1 MSNIKAKYQDVPIE
15 RLIDDAIEHLREQ
28 GQSEV
33 TLTADR
39 NVWLQVKL
47 YMSQNDLKFYNPEV
61 GEGYLQSRFKGLG
74 ITFSEKWAYRLSF
87 LIKILNE
94 FWETGGV
101 HKRTK
106 LSPSFESTLGQSIKD
121 FLGDKISMNRFSKHT
136 IRQDTYYLSVF
147 LDYANKHGLHELDG
161 LRIEAINL
169 FLDSLPREQKS
180 LRHHII
186 RTFRLYLSYLY
197 DKCLIETN
205 LSRLLPH
212 DAYRKE
218 AKLPSIYSKEEI
230 NRLCSSIDRN
240 DALGKRN
247 YAIIMLLSRY
257 GLRASDICGLQ
268 FENIHWEECLIVLNQ
283 YKTKEKVEL
292 PLTPE
297 VGEALIDYFRNSRP
311 KCNDTHV
318 FVKGISPFT
327 SLTTTLVSSIVTSSF
342 WQAHI
347 DTTSRKHG
355 AHALRHSLASL
366 LLKEKVALPVIT
378 GILGH
383 KDSNSTKDYLRIDS
397 ESLRQCALEV
407 PKVSKGFY
415 NQNGGMFYV

>member
-28 GQSEV
+28 GQSEA

-47 YMSQNDLKFYNPEV
+47 YMNQNDLKFYNPEV

-74 ITFSEKWAYRLSF
+74 ITFSEKWAYRLSV
-87 LIKILNE
+87 LIKRLNE

-106 LSPSFESTLGQSIKD
+106 LSPSFDSTLGQSIKD
-121 FLGDKISMNRFSKHT
+121 FLGDKISRNRFSKYT

-161 LRIEAINL
+161 LRIEVINL
-169 FLDSLPREQKS
+169 FLDSLPQEQKS

-186 RTFRLYLSYLY
+186 RTLRLYLSYLY
-197 DKCLIETN
+197 DKCLIEIN

-311 KCNDTHV
+311 KCNAPHV
-318 FVKGISPFT
+318 FVKGIFPFT
-327 SLTTTLVSSIVTSSF
+327 SLTPTLVSSIVTSSF
-342 WQAHI
+342 RQAHI
-347 DTTSRKHG
+347 DTTGRKHG

-383 KDSNSTKDYLRIDS
+383 RDSNSTKDYLRIDS
-397 ESLRQCALEV
+397 ENLRQCALEV

-415 NQNGGMFYV
+415 NQNGGAFYV

>member
-1 MSNIKAKYQDVPIE
+1 MSNEKSMYHDVPIG
-15 RLIDDAIEHLREQ
+15 RLIDDAIEHLRVQ
-28 GQSEV
+28 GLSEA
-33 TLTADR
+33 TLTAYR
-39 NVWLQVKL
+39 NVWLQVEL
-47 YMSQNDLKFYNPEV
+47 YMVQHNLQFYSPEV
-61 GEGYLQSRFKGLG
+61 GEGYLQERFKYLG
-74 ITFSEKWAYRLSF
+74 IAFSEKWACRLSM
-87 LIKILNE
+87 LIKRLNE
-94 FWETGGV
+94 FWESGSIR
-101 HKRTK
+101 KRTK
-106 LSPSFESTLGQSIKD
+106 LSPSFASTLGQSIKD
-121 FLGDKISMNRFSKHT
+121 FLGDKISRNRFSKYT

-161 LRIEAINL
+161 LRIEVINL

-186 RTFRLYLSYLY
+186 RTLRLYLSYLY
-197 DKCLIETN
+197 DKCLIEIN
-205 LSRLLPH
+205 LSRLLPR

-257 GLRASDICGLQ
+257 GLRASDICGLL

-297 VGEALIDYFRNSRP
+297 VGEALIDYLHNSRP
-311 KCNDTHV
+311 KCNETHV

-327 SLTTTLVSSIVTSSF
+327 PLTSTLVSSIVASSF
-342 WQAHI
+342 RQAHI
-347 DTTSRKHG
+347 DTTGRKHG
-355 AHALRHSLASL
+355 THALRHSLASL
-366 LLKEKVALPVIT
+366 LLKQKVALPVIT

-415 NQNGGMFYV
+415 NQNGGAFYV